1 MSTIN
6 LLKYQENLKIEM
18 IDDFITYLNTRGK
31 TLCYIRN
38 GIGYVDSNL
47 ITDKDSL
54 LGKYKV
60 LISKAYGAGEGFP
73 HQIIGQ
79 PIVTEQNSCCSETY
93 LVAGA
98 FDTKKQADNFAIY
111 MRTKFFRFLVSQ
123 LKLTQ
128 NITKTKFSF
137 VPILD
142 MNIQWTDDLLYKRY
156 GIEDSEI
163 KFIDSIVKNY

>member
-1 MSTIN
+1 
-6 LLKYQENLKIEM
+6 
-18 IDDFITYLNTRGK
+18 
-31 TLCYIRN
+31 
-38 GIGYVDSNL
+38 
-47 ITDKDSL
+47 
-54 LGKYKV
+54 
-60 LISKAYGAGEGFP
+60 
-73 HQIIGQ
+73 
-79 PIVTEQNSCCSETY
+79 
-93 LVAGA
+93 
-98 FDTKKQADNFAIY
+98 
-111 MRTKFFRFLVSQ
+111 LVSQ